1 MQKCLNSIQYDE
13 LKRFNEST
21 DNLSSIGEGDYSQAP
36 PPVVKINKP
45 LIEPQTNP
53 SDSVYDPLAQP
64 TLLNPEAHTLLSEP
78 ETNKTDAQLPAAG
91 SSGESGDGG
100 GGSSSSG
107 VGSTS
112 TSSSAAFPP
121 DIVDIEEN
129 RENSKA
135 QMLDGGTQTDPLEQA
150 RKVTA
155 GTSTDPVVATAAKP
169 VEKKS
174 SEVQTLPL
182 HQCKI
187 CSGLFF
193 GMKNLA
199 EHKKSSH
206 GKFPRKKRKSDQEV
220 TSSKIKLA
228 KFPTRTNA
236 KPGIKQKQP
245 DDEVQKKTMPNVNVR
260 EGEETIQDMP
270 DLPNAKEKGRKKSD
284 LQKNDQHGSGGGSTL
299 LNSLG
304 KKRKTKQEKV
314 HNNSLCRVNVGKS
327 MLQ

>member
-36 PPVVKINKP
+36 PPVVKINEP

-64 TLLNPEAHTLLSEP
+64 TPLNPEAHTLLSEP
-78 ETNKTDAQLPAAG
+78 ETNEIDAQLPAAG

-228 KFPTRTNA
+228 KFPIRTNA
-236 KPGIKQKQP
+236 KPGIKRNQP
-245 DDEVQKKTMPNVNVR
+245 NDEVQKKTMPNVNVR
-260 EGEETIQDMP
+260 EGEETIQDML

-284 LQKNDQHGSGGGSTL
+284 LQKMINMEVVVAVPS
-299 LNSLG
+299 
-304 KKRKTKQEKV
+304 
-314 HNNSLCRVNVGKS
+314 
-327 MLQ
+327 

>member
-36 PPVVKINKP
+36 PPVVKINEP

-64 TLLNPEAHTLLSEP
+64 SLLNPEADTLLSEP
-78 ETNKTDAQLPAAG
+78 EATEIDAQLPAAG

-304 KKRKTKQEKV
+304 KKRKTKQE
-314 HNNSLCRVNVGKS
+314 NSLPFTFTHWF
-327 MLQ
+327 

>member
-21 DNLSSIGEGDYSQAP
+21 DNLSSISEGDYSQAP
-36 PPVVKINKP
+36 PPVVKINEP

-64 TLLNPEAHTLLSEP
+64 TPLNPEAHTLLSEP
-78 ETNKTDAQLPAAG
+78 ETNEIDAQLPAAG

-121 DIVDIEEN
+121 DIVDIEEK

-206 GKFPRKKRKSDQEV
+206 GKLPRKKRKSDQEV
-220 TSSKIKLA
+220 TNSKIKLA

-236 KPGIKQKQP
+236 KPGIKRKQP
-245 DDEVQKKTMPNVNVR
+245 DDEVHPKTMPTVKFVG

-270 DLPNAKEKGRKKSD
+270 DLPNAKKKGRKKSD

-299 LNSLG
+299 LNSLE

-314 HNNSLCRVNVGKS
+314 YNDSVPFTFTHWF
-327 MLQ
+327 